1 MDEFF
6 RSGQLPALRSVA
18 EAFAELGARIHAAGS
33 STVLQAVTDVTLD
46 RLSGAASVSITG
58 ARSTHF
64 WTATATDE
72 RARRA
77 DSIQYEL
84 GSGPCLDAIR
94 KDTLYWP
101 CDLRNDPRWPE
112 YGRRVS
118 EEMGFLSMLSY
129 RMVLA
134 TDDEVAGLNIYADK
148 VDAFTEMDVM
158 LGLLLA
164 THGSQAAA
172 AAEHREHV
180 GHLERALSS
189 NRLIGTAV
197 GILMAR
203 HVVTQEQ
210 AFDLLRIASQNT
222 NLKLVDIARGVTE
235 TGTLDVAPTRRRRP
249 SAQPTQEGAP
259 KGRPLHMGRQHGEA
273 AGG

>member
-6 RSGQLPALRSVA
+6 RSGQLPALRCVA
-18 EAFAELGARIHAAGS
+18 EAFAELGAKIQSAGS
-33 STVLQAVTDVTLD
+33 STVLEAVTDVTLE
-46 RLSGAASVSITG
+46 RLGGAASVSITG
-58 ARSTHF
+58 ARSAHF
-64 WTATATDE
+64 WTAAATDD

-84 GSGPCLDAIR
+84 RSGPCLDAIR

-101 CDLRNDPRWPE
+101 CDLRSDPRWPE
-112 YGRRVS
+112 YGRRVA

-134 TDDEVAGLNIYADK
+134 TDNEVAGLNIYAEK

-164 THGSQAAA
+164 THGAQAAA

-180 GHLERALSS
+180 GHLERALTS

-197 GILMAR
+197 GIVMAR
-203 HVVTQEQ
+203 YVVTQEQ

-222 NLKLVDIARGVTE
+222 NRKLVDIAREVTE
-235 TGTLDVAPTRRRRP
+235 TGTLEVAPAPRIPSRRA
-249 SAQPTQEGAP
+249 SAV
-259 KGRPLHMGRQHGEA
+259 GRPTGTG
-273 AGG
+273 